1 MTAPQTRTVDAHT
14 GEVVMVT
21 IPLRELEDL
30 RTGLAKALA
39 DLDGS
44 RAEVAH
50 YADLNH
56 TISKAL
62 ERAADTAKN
71 AVAQEQSLQ
80 DDYDELRRDCD
91 ELWQRAIR
99 VQELESLNESLKAEC
114 AEWAQGFATAVA
126 ERDAARADRDTY
138 RAAVSR

>member
-30 RTGLAKALA
+30 RTGLAKAVA

-56 TISKAL
+56 TIAKAL
-62 ERAADTAKN
+62 ERAADTARN
-71 AVAQEQSLQ
+71 AVAQEAALR
-80 DDYDELRRDCD
+80 DDFDELQRDSD
-91 ELWQRAIR
+91 ELWQRAVR
-99 VQELESLNESLKAEC
+99 VEELEARN
-114 AEWAQGFATAVA
+114 AVLSTELA
-126 ERDAARADRDTY
+126 AARSERDTANAKAS
-138 RAAVSR
+138 VSK

>member
-30 RTGLAKALA
+30 RAALAKALE

-44 RAEVAH
+44 RTEVAH

-71 AVAQEQSLQ
+71 AVAQEQALR
-80 DDYDELRRDCD
+80 DDFDELQRDSD

-99 VQELESLNESLKAEC
+99 VQELEARNAALSAEL
-114 AEWAQGFATAVA
+114 A
-126 ERDAARADRDTY
+126 AARTDRDSANAPATWE
-138 RAAVSR
+138 RGR